1 MTKHSNHRP
10 RHQLYICKILIL
22 PEEEEFRGEILEEES
37 NDENDNGESLADEG
51 EDDQQF
57 APIGVAP
64 GTWG

>member
-10 RHQLYICKILIL
+10 GHICKILIL